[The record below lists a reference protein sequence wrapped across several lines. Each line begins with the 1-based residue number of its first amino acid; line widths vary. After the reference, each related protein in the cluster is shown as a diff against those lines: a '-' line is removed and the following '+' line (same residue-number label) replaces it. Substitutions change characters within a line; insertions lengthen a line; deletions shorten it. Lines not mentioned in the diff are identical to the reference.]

1 MQYFEINNFLDKK
14 TCENL
19 IIDYKQYSKNK
30 KNVRIH
36 DSRDFL
42 SSSDENFKMLCESSL
57 NWNNLYKKINSTD
70 FLNLCLKKLNLEKDR
85 DKFYITS
92 FFNSRKKDQTY
103 LKYKSMGKTE
113 IKKIND
119 KALLKYT
126 LYRLYRSL
134 LRKIKFSRIF
144 NFKKKPLEILFDVS
158 KAGNGYKREIHRD
171 SDNRFI
177 VFLIYINNLDQ
188 NSNSSGGNFDIY
200 HNEQNY
206 NEFKKNL
213 KKIKSIKPEAGKLIA
228 FLNEDQSFHAVDEM
242 KNFEEYRY
250 FLYGSFTFLN
260 NENPYIKFKTKS
272 KTEFHLYE

>member
-1 MQYFEINNFLDKK
+1 MQHFEIKNFLNKK

-19 IIDYKQYSKNK
+19 ISDYKQYTKNK
-30 KNVRIH
+30 RNINIH

-42 SSSDENFKMLCESSL
+42 SSSDKNFKTLCDSSPS
-57 NWNNLYKKINSTD
+57 WNELYKKIDSSD
-70 FLNLCLKKLNLEKDR
+70 FLNLCLKKLNLEKDK
-85 DKFYITS
+85 DKFVVTS
-92 FFNSRKKDQTY
+92 FFNKHKLNQSY
-103 LKYKSMGKTE
+103 LKYKSMGNME

-126 LYRLYRSL
+126 LYRFYRSC
-134 LRKIKFSRIF
+134 LRKIKFSKVF
-144 NFKKKPLEILFDVS
+144 NFNKKPLEILFDVS

-177 VFLIYINNLDQ
+177 VFLIYIKNLEQ
-188 NSNSSGGNFDIY
+188 SSSSSGGNFDIY
-200 HNEQNY
+200 HNEQNQ
-206 NEFKKNL
+206 NETEVKL